1 MSKAHSKNQLKISK
15 DEHGHKTME
24 RIEAEIAQSTVSLNA
39 QTVRLFAHGTIGAV
53 DLTESVALMQT
64 KTEQVCSGDLSGPE
78 AILTAQA
85 VALDVIFNEMARR
98 AALNMGEHLQATDT
112 YMRLAMRAQGQC
124 RATLQTLGELKNPR
138 QVAFVKQANI
148 AHGHQQVNNHSEAY
162 IYTRT
167 GDFPTNKLS
176 EEGNELLP
184 DTRASSFES
193 SAHQE
198 METLGAIHRPQH
210 ARG

>member
-1 MSKAHSKNQLKISK
+1 MPKTDSKNQLKISK
-15 DEHGHKTME
+15 DEHGHKSME

-53 DLTESVALMQT
+53 DLTESVALMQA

-124 RATLQTLGELKNPR
+124 RATLQTLGELKHPR

-148 AHGHQQVNNHSEAY
+148 ANGYQQVNNSNTYMH
-162 IYTRT
+162 TRT
-167 GDFPTNKLS
+167 EDFSTDKLS
-176 EEGNELLP
+176 GEDNELLP
-184 DTRASSFES
+184 NARASSTKS
-193 SAHQE
+193 NAHQE

>member
-1 MSKAHSKNQLKISK
+1 MAKADSKNQLKISK
-15 DEHGHKTME
+15 DKLGHKSLE
-24 RIEAEIAQSTVSLNA
+24 RIDAEIAQSTVTLNA
-39 QTVRLFAHGTIGAV
+39 QTVRLFAHGTIGTV
-53 DLTESVALMQT
+53 DLTESVELLQE
-64 KTEQVCSGDLSGPE
+64 KTEKVCSGDLSGPE

-112 YMRLAMRAQGQC
+112 YIRLAMRAQGQC

-148 AHGHQQVNNHSEAY
+148 AHGHQQVNNHSEDC
-162 IYTRT
+162 IYPRT

-176 EEGNELLP
+176 GEGNELLP

-193 SAHQE
+193 NAHQE
-198 METLGAIHRPQH
+198 METLGAIHRPQN

>member
-1 MSKAHSKNQLKISK
+1 MSKADSRNQLKVSK
-15 DEHGHKTME
+15 GEHGHKTME
-24 RIEAEIAQSTVSLNA
+24 RIQAEFAQSTTSLNA
-39 QTVRLFAHGTIGAV
+39 QTVRLFAHGTIGVV
-53 DLTESVALMQT
+53 DLTESVALMQA
-64 KTEQVCSGDLSGPE
+64 KTEQVRSGDLSVPE

-148 AHGHQQVNNHSEAY
+148 TNGHQQVNNHSDTHV
-162 IYTRT
+162 YTRM
-167 GDFPTNKLS
+167 GDFSTNKLS
-176 EEGNELLP
+176 GKGNELLP
-184 DTRASSFES
+184 NARASSTES
-193 SAHQE
+193 GAHKK
-198 METLGAIHRPQH
+198 METLGAIHRT
-210 ARG
+210 

>member
-1 MSKAHSKNQLKISK
+1 MPKVNSKNQLRVSK

-24 RIEAEIAQSTVSLNA
+24 RIEAEFAQSTASLNT
-39 QTVRLFAHGTIGAV
+39 QTVRLFARGTAGVV
-53 DLTESVALMQT
+53 DLTESVALMQA
-64 KTEQVCSGDLSGPE
+64 KTEQVRNGDLSGPE
-78 AILTAQA
+78 EILTAQA
-85 VALDVIFNEMARR
+85 VALDVIFTEMARR

-148 AHGHQQVNNHSEAY
+148 AHGHQQVNNHSEACVY
-162 IYTRT
+162 PHT
-167 GDFPTNKLS
+167 GDFSTNKLS
-176 EEGNELLP
+176 GESNELLP
-184 DTRASSFES
+184 NARTSSNES
-193 SAHQE
+193 STYKKV
-198 METLGAIHRPQH
+198 ETLGAIHRPQH

>member
-1 MSKAHSKNQLKISK
+1 MPKADSKNQLKISK

-24 RIEAEIAQSTVSLNA
+24 RIEAEIAQSTVFLNA
-39 QTVRLFAHGTIGAV
+39 QTVRLFTHGTIGAV
-53 DLTESVALMQT
+53 DLTESVALMQA

-148 AHGHQQVNNHSEAY
+148 THGHQQVNNSDTY
-162 IYTRT
+162 IHTRT
-167 GDFPTNKLS
+167 GDFFTDKLS
-176 EEGNELLP
+176 GETNELPP
-184 DTRASSFES
+184 DTRASGFES
-193 SAHQE
+193 NAHQE

>member
-1 MSKAHSKNQLKISK
+1 MPKADSKNQLKISK

-24 RIEAEIAQSTVSLNA
+24 RIEAEIAQSTVFLNA
-39 QTVRLFAHGTIGAV
+39 QTVRLFTHGTIGAV
-53 DLTESVALMQT
+53 DLTESVALMQA

-148 AHGHQQVNNHSEAY
+148 THGHQQVNNSETY
-162 IYTRT
+162 MHPRT
-167 GDFPTNKLS
+167 GDFSANKLS
-176 EEGNELLP
+176 GEGNELLP

-193 SAHQE
+193 NAHQE
-198 METLGAIHRPQH
+198 METLGAIHRPQN

>member
-1 MSKAHSKNQLKISK
+1 MSKADSKNQLKVSK
-15 DEHGHKTME
+15 VEHGHKTME
-24 RIEAEIAQSTVSLNA
+24 RIHAEFAQSTVSINA

-53 DLTESVALMQT
+53 DLTESVALMQA

-138 QVAFVKQANI
+138 QVAFVQQANI

-167 GDFPTNKLS
+167 GDFATNKLS

-184 DTRASSFES
+184 NTRASSFES
-193 SAHQE
+193 NAHQE
-198 METLGAIHRPQH
+198 METLGAIHRPQN

>member
-1 MSKAHSKNQLKISK
+1 MPKADSKNQLKISK

-24 RIEAEIAQSTVSLNA
+24 RIEAEIAQSTVFLNA
-39 QTVRLFAHGTIGAV
+39 QTVRLFTHGTIGAV
-53 DLTESVALMQT
+53 DLTESVALMQA

-138 QVAFVKQANI
+138 QVAFVQQANI

-162 IYTRT
+162 IFTRT

-193 SAHQE
+193 NAHQE

>member
-1 MSKAHSKNQLKISK
+1 MPKTDSKNQLRVSK

-24 RIEAEIAQSTVSLNA
+24 RIEAEFAQSTTSLNT
-39 QTVRLFAHGTIGAV
+39 QTVRLFARGTAGVV
-53 DLTESVALMQT
+53 DLTESVALMQA
-64 KTEQVCSGDLSGPE
+64 KTEQVRNGDLSGPE

-85 VALDVIFNEMARR
+85 VALDVIFTEMARR

-148 AHGHQQVNNHSEAY
+148 TNGYQQVNNSDTCMN
-162 IYTRT
+162 TRT
-167 GDFPTNKLS
+167 GEFSTDKLS
-176 EEGNELLP
+176 GEGNELLP
-184 DTRASSFES
+184 NARASSFAS
-193 SAHQE
+193 NAHQE
-198 METLGAIHRPQH
+198 METLGAIHRPQN

>member
-1 MSKAHSKNQLKISK
+1 MPKTDSKNQLRVSK

-24 RIEAEIAQSTVSLNA
+24 RIEAEFAQSTASLNT
-39 QTVRLFAHGTIGAV
+39 QTVRLFARGTAGVV
-53 DLTESVALMQT
+53 DLTESVALMQA
-64 KTEQVCSGDLSGPE
+64 KTEQVRNGDLSGPE

-85 VALDVIFNEMARR
+85 VALDVIFTEMARR

-148 AHGHQQVNNHSEAY
+148 ANGYQQVNNSDTYMH
-162 IYTRT
+162 TRT
-167 GDFPTNKLS
+167 GGFSTDKLS
-176 EEGNELLP
+176 GEGNELLP
-184 DTRASSFES
+184 NARASSTES
-193 SAHQE
+193 RAHQK
-198 METLGAIHRPQH
+198 MEALGEIF
-210 ARG
+210 GT

>member
-1 MSKAHSKNQLKISK
+1 MPKADSKNQLKISK

-24 RIEAEIAQSTVSLNA
+24 RIEAEIAQSTVFLNA
-39 QTVRLFAHGTIGAV
+39 QTVRLFTHGTIGAV
-53 DLTESVALMQT
+53 DLTESVALMQA

-112 YMRLAMRAQGQC
+112 YMRLAMRAQSQC

-148 AHGHQQVNNHSEAY
+148 THGHQQVNNSETY
-162 IYTRT
+162 MHPRT
-167 GDFPTNKLS
+167 GDFSANKLS
-176 EEGNELLP
+176 GEGNELLP

-193 SAHQE
+193 NAHQE

>member
-1 MSKAHSKNQLKISK
+1 MSKADSKNQLKVSK
-15 DEHGHKTME
+15 VEHGHKTME
-24 RIEAEIAQSTVSLNA
+24 RIQAEFAQSTVSINA
-39 QTVRLFAHGTIGAV
+39 QTVRLFAHSTIGVV
-53 DLTESVALMQT
+53 DLTESVALMHA
-64 KTEQVCSGDLSGPE
+64 KTEKVRSGDLSGPE

-148 AHGHQQVNNHSEAY
+148 AHGHQQVNNLADAHIS
-162 IYTRT
+162 TRT

-176 EEGNELLP
+176 GESNELPP
-184 DTRASSFES
+184 DTRTSCIKGDAY
-193 SAHQE
+193 QK
-198 METLGAIHRPQH
+198 METLGEINRPTHQ
-210 ARG
+210 

>member
-1 MSKAHSKNQLKISK
+1 MSKADSKNQLKVSK
-15 DEHGHKTME
+15 VEHGHKTME
-24 RIEAEIAQSTVSLNA
+24 RIHAEFAQSTVSINA
-39 QTVRLFAHGTIGAV
+39 QTVRLFARGMAGVV
-53 DLTESVALMQT
+53 DLTESVALMQA
-64 KTEQVCSGDLSGPE
+64 KTEQVLSGDLSGPE

-98 AALNMGEHLQATDT
+98 AALNIGEHLQATDT

-148 AHGHQQVNNHSEAY
+148 THGHQQVNNHSENF
-162 IYTRT
+162 IHPRT
-167 GDFPTNKLS
+167 EDFSTNKLTG
-176 EEGNELLP
+176 EGNELP
-184 DTRASSFES
+184 PNARASSTES
-193 SAHQE
+193 STYKK
-198 METLGAIHRPQH
+198 METLGAIHRPQN